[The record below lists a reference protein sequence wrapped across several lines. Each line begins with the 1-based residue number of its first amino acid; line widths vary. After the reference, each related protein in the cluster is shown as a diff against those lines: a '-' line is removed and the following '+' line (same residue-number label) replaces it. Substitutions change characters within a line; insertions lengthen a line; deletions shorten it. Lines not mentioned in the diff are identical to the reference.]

1 LNVLLVFSCTF
12 FQYSKNASIPEGF
25 SPVGVGEGDNEG
37 DGVGIVVVAV
47 VVTRVV
53 GIVVGEVVAV
63 VGEVT
68 VGKGVTVPLPG
79 CNMIKLST
87 RVSLPGSTVTD
98 CI

>member
-12 FQYSKNASIPEGF
+12 FQYSKNTSIPEGF
-25 SPVGVGEGDNEG
+25 PPVGVGEGDNEG

-47 VVTRVV
+47 VVTTVV

-63 VGEVT
+63 VREVT
-68 VGKGVTVPLPG
+68 VGKGVTVPLPD
-79 CNMIKLST
+79 CSTIKLST
-87 RVSLPGSTVTD
+87 LAFSPGFTVTA